1 TAENLHDDGQ
11 PIALVASSFPS
22 SAERQKSPGF
32 LRDFGIRR
40 RLGILIKRPTERNRV
55 AMAQRDF
62 KLASSR
68 RCRRHVQNKWKL
80 FIGGYG
86 KTHRIGAV
94 IFLAPQSLHHFS
106 ACICYGEFA
115 HVIGRRPSR
124 LV

>member
-40 RLGILIKRPTERNRV
+40 RLGILIKRSTERNRV

-80 FIGGYG
+80 FIGGHGGG
-86 KTHRIGAV
+86 KRGWGV
-94 IFLAPQSLHHFS
+94 PCLPPGSEDESVAP
-106 ACICYGEFA
+106 
-115 HVIGRRPSR
+115 